1 VGSLFE
7 RLNAGRPPLPATEG
21 TEHKKYQSI
30 ERLLNWLVN
39 NWPQDTIT
47 ARQIRVY
54 GPYPLRDEPKAI
66 LNLAQDLCQRGWLI
80 PLKPRRHDARAWKI
94 GSRSHH
100 PQT

>member
-21 TEHKKYQSI
+21 TEHKKFPSI
-30 ERLLNWLVN
+30 ERLLNWLTH
-39 NWPQDTIT
+39 NWPGDTIT

-54 GPYPLRDEPKAI
+54 GPYPLRNEKKAT
-66 LNLAQDLCQRGWLI
+66 LDLAQGLVERGWLI
-80 PLKPRRHDARAWKI
+80 PLKPERHDTRKWKI
-94 GSRSHH
+94 GHRSNY